1 MSGHLV
7 MSNRKLD
14 RVQVLVRV
22 SERRLT
28 QREAARVLGVT
39 ERQLRRLWK
48 AYRQHGAAG
57 LVSGLRGRRSN
68 RRLTEAAREAALGL
82 VRARY
87 SDFGPTFAHEK
98 LTEVH
103 GLKVSVSTL
112 RTWMT
117 DAQLWVPR
125 LQRERSVHQP
135 RARRECYGELI
146 QIDGSDHE
154 WFENRAPRCTLL
166 VFIDDATGKLMELR
180 FCDGES
186 TFNYFEAAKCYL
198 ERHGKPVAFYSD
210 KASVFRVNA
219 KQPDS
224 GDGYTQ
230 FGRAMGELNI
240 DTMCANTPQAKGRVE
255 RANSTL
261 QDRLVKELRLAN
273 ISTVD
278 AANSFALR
286 FVEDFN
292 RRFARPALNP
302 HDAHRPV
309 RPDETLRRVFT
320 WQETR
325 KVTRSLTLHYKRV
338 MYILEPSDAARRAMG
353 KHVTIYETENG
364 EVSIVHDGHE
374 LAARAFQKEGH
385 VQQAAIVDNKL
396 LGAALHYAKQ
406 MQQERD
412 DKALRSGSLTKRDQR
427 LLRGR
432 QTEAAALPA

>member
-7 MSNRKLD
+7 MSNRELD
-14 RVQVLVRV
+14 RLQVLVRV
-22 SERRLT
+22 SEQRLT

-48 AYRQHGAAG
+48 AYQQHGAAG
-57 LVSGLRGRRSN
+57 LVSRLRGRRSN
-68 RRLTEAAREAALGL
+68 RRLTEAVRDDALAL

-103 GLKVSVSTL
+103 GLRVSVSTL

-154 WFENRAPRCTLL
+154 WLEARAPRCTLL
-166 VFIDDATGKLMELR
+166 VFIDDATGKLMELL
-180 FCDGES
+180 FCDAES
-186 TFNYFEAAKCYL
+186 TFNYFEAAKSYL
-198 ERHGKPVAFYSD
+198 QRHGKPVAFYSD

-219 KQPDS
+219 KQPES

-273 ISTVD
+273 ISSIG
-278 AANSFALR
+278 AANSFAR
-286 FVEDFN
+286 EFMEDFN
-292 RRFARPALNP
+292 KRFARPARNP
-302 HDAHRPV
+302 HDAHRPL
-309 RPDETLRRVFT
+309 RPDETLQKVFT

-338 MYILEPSDAARRAMG
+338 MYILEPSDAARRSMG
-353 KHVTIYETENG
+353 KHVTLYETEDG
-364 EVSIVHDGHE
+364 AVSIVHDGHQ
-374 LAARAFQKEGH
+374 LPARTFHKDGH
-385 VQQAAIVDNKL
+385 VHQAAIVENKL
-396 LGAALHYAKQ
+396 LGAALLYAKQ

-412 DKALRSGSLTKRDQR
+412 DKALHSGSLTKRDKR
-427 LLRGR
+427 LLRAR
-432 QTEAAALPA
+432 QAAAAALPA

>member
-1 MSGHLV
+1 MGHLS
-7 MSNRKLD
+7 MSTGELD
-14 RVQVLVRV
+14 RLQVLVRV

-39 ERQLRRLWK
+39 ERQLRRLWT
-48 AYRQHGAAG
+48 AYRRHGAAG
-57 LVSGLRGRRSN
+57 LVSRKRGRPSN
-68 RRLTEAAREAALGL
+68 RRLAEAVREDALSL

-103 GLKVSVSTL
+103 GLEISVSTL

-117 DAQLWVPR
+117 EAQLWVPR
-125 LQRERSVHQP
+125 LQRQRSVHQP

-146 QIDGSDHE
+146 QVDGSDHR
-154 WFENRAPRCTLL
+154 WFEERAAACTLL

-186 TFNYFEAAKCYL
+186 TFNYFEATKSYL
-198 ERHGKPVAFYSD
+198 ERHGKPVAYYSD

-219 KQPDS
+219 KQPTA

-261 QDRLVKELRLAN
+261 QNRLVKELRLAN
-273 ISTVD
+273 ISSID
-278 AANSFALR
+278 AANRFAPE
-286 FVEDFN
+286 FMEDFN
-292 RRFARPALNP
+292 KRFAHPALNP
-302 HDAHRPV
+302 HDAHRPL
-309 RPDETLRRVFT
+309 RPDETLQKVFT

-338 MYILEPSDAARRAMG
+338 MYILDPSDAARHAMG
-353 KHVTIYETENG
+353 KHVTLYETEDG
-364 EVSIVHDGHE
+364 AVSIVHDGHE
-374 LAARAFQKEGH
+374 LSARAFVKEGH
-385 VQQAAIVDNKL
+385 VHQAAIVENKL
-396 LGAALHYAKQ
+396 LGAALQFAKQ
-406 MQQERD
+406 KQQERD
-412 DKALRSGSLTKRDQR
+412 DKKLQSKTVTKRDKR
-427 LLRGR
+427 LLRAR
-432 QTEAAALPA
+432 QTAASALPA

>member
-1 MSGHLV
+1 MGHLL
-7 MSNRKLD
+7 MSSRELD
-14 RVQVLVRV
+14 RLQVLVRV

-39 ERQLRRLWK
+39 ERQLRRLWM
-48 AYRQHGAAG
+48 AYRRDGAAG
-57 LVSGLRGRRSN
+57 LVSGKRGRRSN
-68 RRLTEAAREAALGL
+68 RRLAEQTREAALAL
-82 VRARY
+82 VRERY

-98 LTEVH
+98 LVEVH
-103 GLKVSVSTL
+103 GLAVSVSTL

-125 LQRERSVHQP
+125 MQRQRGVHQP

-146 QIDGSDHE
+146 QIDGSDHR
-154 WFENRAPRCTLL
+154 WFEERAPRCTLL

-186 TFNYFEAAKCYL
+186 TFNYFEAAKSYL

-219 KQPDS
+219 KQPIA

-255 RANSTL
+255 RVNSTL
-261 QDRLVKELRLAN
+261 QNRLVKELRLAN
-273 ISTVD
+273 ISSIE
-278 AANSFALR
+278 AANHFTQSFI
-286 FVEDFN
+286 EDFN
-292 RRFARPALNP
+292 HRFARPALNP
-302 HDAHRPV
+302 HDAHRPL
-309 RPDETLRRVFT
+309 RPDETLQHVFT

-338 MYILEPSDAARRAMG
+338 MYILDQTAAARRAMG
-353 KHVTIYETENG
+353 KQVTIYETDDG
-364 EVSIVHDGHE
+364 EVRIVHDGHE
-374 LAARAFQKEGH
+374 LSARAFHKEGH
-385 VQQAAIVDNKL
+385 VRQAAVVENKL
-396 LGAALHYAKQ
+396 LGAALQFAKQ
-406 MQQERD
+406 LQEERD
-412 DKALRSGSLTKRDQR
+412 RKKLQSQAFTKRDQR
-427 LLRGR
+427 LLCARR
-432 QTEAAALPA
+432 AETATLLA